1 MAEKPGYNVASGFN
15 GGVTVGINADTWEQF
30 VYLCEQVWPG
40 RGEAV
45 AHGLYNNLKAQAGL
59 ATTSEVQA
67 VDVLQSQLGAQP
79 LPQPLPAYL
88 QGQPAYQQQP
98 PVYQQ
103 APPVQAQ
110 NGPPPGQTCDPSD
123 PTKTKWVPPGHSN
136 KTGRD
141 YPGFWAKP

>member
-15 GGVTVGINADTWEQF
+15 GGVTVGINADNWEQF
-30 VYLCEQVWPG
+30 VYLCEQAYPG
-40 RGEAV
+40 NGELV
-45 AHGLYNNLKAQAGL
+45 ARGLYGNLLSQSGL
-59 ATTSEVQA
+59 TQVNTEARA
-67 VDVLQSQLGAQP
+67 VDVLQSQLGAVAVP
-79 LPQPLPAYL
+79 PAPQYAQSP
-88 QGQPAYQQQP
+88 QQYQQQP